1 MKQLIHGFK
10 TKMKLSLMA
19 KSESYFRYIDFDLIH
34 QHIVQHHLV
43 LHTKVG
49 LSEGTLHLYIT
60 SQLAAE

>member
-1 MKQLIHGFK
+1 
-10 TKMKLSLMA
+10 MKLSLMA